1 MWRRACS
8 SSPARSLPWAALILA
23 ALVRRKHSGFVAPS
37 GNEKGP
43 ARTGPL
49 ASDDADQACRGS
61 WFTSPKGKTHL
72 VGAVC
77 CCSTRRARDR
87 DRAQEAPG
95 LAFAISATT
104 LAAIPTEA
112 TPA

>member
-23 ALVRRKHSGFVAPS
+23 ALVRRKHSASSQQRQRKRPG
-37 GNEKGP
+37 ED
-43 ARTGPL
+43 RPL
-49 ASDDADQACRGS
+49 ASDDADQACCGC
-61 WFTSPKGKTHL
+61 WFTSPAGKTHL

-87 DRAQEAPG
+87 DKAQDAPG
-95 LAFAISATT
+95 LAFAISATR
-104 LAAIPTEA
+104 PT
-112 TPA
+112 